1 MKSSYLLLVLLAS
14 STALLNGCVLS
25 EEENPFDAEDFD
37 VGLETAGYGGF
48 DPPFGS
54 NGYGPP
60 CFWDSGS
67 QQALRDLGK
76 VALTSGASGKLPAL
90 PTLLASCREVLKNAV
105 ECALNPSQSVDDPVN
120 GLTYQG
126 HWGLADEWYYGGL
139 STDGKRWVTA
149 CMVQRL
155 NVLGAHVD
163 ILLEG
168 NHPRIVENLANDATY
183 DFEESSAYG
192 NLFDSR
198 ATIVPGRPA
207 FSAYVCSEL
216 EQIQQCPASGGL
228 PWIDHR
234 ICDQAGNS
242 CGLVYLGACQTACIP
257 NGPAGEYW
265 SCKPSGAI
273 VYNPHTIRVQLKDPT
288 SCF

>member
-1 MKSSYLLLVLLAS
+1 MKPGNILVEAREDGSLKPYVMDFGLA
-14 STALLNGCVLS
+14 
-25 EEENPFDAEDFD
+25 
-37 VGLETAGYGGF
+37 
-48 DPPFGS
+48 
-54 NGYGPP
+54 
-60 CFWDSGS
+60 
-67 QQALRDLGK
+67 
-76 VALTSGASGKLPAL
+76 
-90 PTLLASCREVLKNAV
+90 REVSDRGETRTGAV
-105 ECALNPSQSVDDPVN
+105 LGTPAYMPPEQAKGDV
-120 GLTYQG
+120 TYQG
-126 HWGLADEWYYGGL
+126 HWGLADEWFYGGL
-139 STDGKRWVTA
+139 AADGKRWVTA
-149 CMVQRL
+149 CLVQRL

-198 ATIVPGRPA
+198 TPIVPGRPA

-216 EQIQQCPASGGL
+216 EQIQQCPAGGGK
-228 PWIDHR
+228 PWIDPR

-242 CGLVYLGACQTACIP
+242 CGLVYLGACQTACVP

-273 VYNPHTIRVQLKDPT
+273 VYNPHTIRVQLMDST